1 VIRLLAAVLAV
12 LAVTPAL
19 AAPIKV
25 AADTFVVEEEGKSA
39 TFTGNVVVTSEGFEL
54 TAGKVLVRYGEGG
67 VSDIR
72 SFDAM
77 ESVRIKT
84 EGQTATG
91 SRAVYDPNTQLLTM
105 TGNVQVT
112 NESGTV
118 NGPELTVDMR
128 TNVSTFKGGRVT
140 GTFNPQ

>member
-1 VIRLLAAVLAV
+1 MIRYLLLAIVLM
-12 LAVTPAL
+12 VTPSL

-25 AADTFVVEEEGKSA
+25 AADTFVIEEQGKSA
-39 TFTGNVVVTSEGFEL
+39 TFTGNVIVTSDGFEL
-54 TAGKVLVRYGEGG
+54 VATKVLVRYGEGG

-72 SFDAM
+72 SFDATG
-77 ESVRIKT
+77 SVRIKT

-91 SRAVYDPNTQLLTM
+91 SRAVYDPKTQLLTM
-105 TGNVQVT
+105 TGDVQVT

-118 NGPELTVDMR
+118 SGPELTVDMQ

-140 GTFNPQ
+140 GVFVPQ